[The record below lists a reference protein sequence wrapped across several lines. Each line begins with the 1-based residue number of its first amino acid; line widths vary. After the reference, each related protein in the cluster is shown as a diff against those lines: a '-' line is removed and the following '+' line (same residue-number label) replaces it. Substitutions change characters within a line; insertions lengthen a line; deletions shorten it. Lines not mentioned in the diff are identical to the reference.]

1 MHNRLSSRLATT
13 QEKTGKLED
22 RILVTKLKHTEKKN

>member
-1 MHNRLSSRLATT
+1 MHNRLSSRLDTA

-22 RILVTKLKHTEKKN
+22 RILVTKLNHTEKKN